1 MVKRHHK
8 GHDGKYHISGHSFA
22 RLIGSR
28 AEVMHGTVYK
38 TAGGLTKSHLKYNKH
53 GKIVSKAKSA
63 KGPQILKRLTSKGYF
78 TRKGHFGVVKRT
90 PTGKGHVAHK
100 THKKRKT
107 HRRKVHHKKHNK
119 THKKHHKKHHK
130 KRGLF
135 MHERR
140 GKHGRF
146 HKL

>member
-8 GHDGKYHISGHSFA
+8 GDDGKYHISDHA
-22 RLIGSR
+22 YAKLIGSR
-28 AEVMHGTVYK
+28 AEVMHRTAYK
-38 TAGGLTKSHLKYNKH
+38 TAGGLIKSHLKYNKH

-78 TRKGHFGVVKRT
+78 TRKGHFGVVKKS
-90 PTGKGHVAHK
+90 PKGSKTRKHK
-100 THKKRKT
+100 R
-107 HRRKVHHKKHNK
+107 
-119 THKKHHKKHHK
+119 THKKHTKKRSKTHK

-135 MHERR
+135 MHEKR

-146 HKL
+146 RKL